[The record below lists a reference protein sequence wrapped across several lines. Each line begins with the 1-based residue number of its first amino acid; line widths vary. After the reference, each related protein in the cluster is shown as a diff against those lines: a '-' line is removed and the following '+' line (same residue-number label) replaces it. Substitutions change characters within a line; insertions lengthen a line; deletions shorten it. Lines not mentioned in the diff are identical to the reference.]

1 MRLSNNEARSAAAA
15 LRSLGVSL
23 SDADPNVHS
32 SNGTAPVA
40 PRHRAHVL
48 RRVLEMARSWP
59 LYFARLFIVD
69 GAPQVIVCLFSIYY
83 VWGKGLPFPLTI
95 QSCECKGNNW
105 TINGD
110 GKLFIHAII

>member
-1 MRLSNNEARSAAAA
+1 MLGPNPSLRLSSNESRSAAAA

-23 SDADPNVHS
+23 SDVDPGSHAG
-32 SNGTAPVA
+32 NGVAPVT

-69 GAPQVIVCLFSIYY
+69 GAPQVSI
-83 VWGKGLPFPLTI
+83 I
-95 QSCECKGNNW
+95 NW
-105 TINGD
+105 RAND
-110 GKLFIHAII
+110 KMFLK